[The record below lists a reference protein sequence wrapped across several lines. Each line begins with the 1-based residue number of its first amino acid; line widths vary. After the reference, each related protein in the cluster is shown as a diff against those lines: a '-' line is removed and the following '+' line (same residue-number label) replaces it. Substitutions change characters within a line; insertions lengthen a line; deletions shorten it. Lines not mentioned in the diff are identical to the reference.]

1 MIGSTQAKNRPVIFL
16 SLAYAPVELEPHEKI
31 RSRPNVRV
39 FLINTEG
46 VIDLNLDYYID
57 GVTQEEIL

>member
-1 MIGSTQAKNRPVIFL
+1 MSKADL
-16 SLAYAPVELEPHEKI
+16 SSFSLWPTTPVELELSEKI
-31 RSRPNVRV
+31 RSRPNARV

-46 VIDLNLDYYID
+46 VIDLNLDYSID